1 MNDAMNGEPNPNAAP
16 IAPTVMN
23 PFLRNGG
30 PAHPLVIHDSATKME
45 QFFPGMSMRDYC
57 MVHAPATEID
67 AIAPDT
73 VAGCASYLNMAETDY
88 NSRQHYHL
96 VLAKAR
102 ALWADA
108 MLGERL

>member
-16 IAPTVMN
+16 ILPPAMN

-30 PAHPLVIHDSATKME
+30 PAHPLVIHDSATGME

-57 MVHAPATEID
+57 MVHAPASEIG
-67 AIAPDT
+67 AIVPAT
-73 VAGCASYLNMAETDY
+73 LASCAAYLNMTVADY
-88 NSRQHYHL
+88 DGANHYHL

-102 ALWADA
+102 AQWADA

>member
-1 MNDAMNGEPNPNAAP
+1 MNDAMNSEPNPNAAP
-16 IAPTVMN
+16 IVPTVMN

-30 PAHPLVIHDSATKME
+30 PAHPLVIHDSATKAE

-67 AIAPDT
+67 TIAPAT
-73 VAGCASYLNMAETDY
+73 LAGCAAYLNMTVSEYDGM
-88 NSRQHYHL
+88 RHYHL